1 VPRQQV
7 KRGVMNMVMHYAH
20 LFGSNIDSAI
30 SVLDQKIPDTIA
42 PELHTEADDASAAA
56 GGGHGEVVSISN
68 H

>member
-1 VPRQQV
+1 
-7 KRGVMNMVMHYAH
+7 MVMHYAY